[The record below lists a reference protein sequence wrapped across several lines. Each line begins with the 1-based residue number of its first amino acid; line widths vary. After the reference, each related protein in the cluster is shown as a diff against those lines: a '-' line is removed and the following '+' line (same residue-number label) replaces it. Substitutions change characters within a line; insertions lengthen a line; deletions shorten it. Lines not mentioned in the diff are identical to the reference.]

1 MTDSLGGFRREAEMT
16 LAVRVNGERATYP
29 AGSTLADVVAGLSC
43 GGRGT
48 AVARNGE
55 VVPRSRWHRT
65 PLVAEDAVEVL
76 TAAQGG

>member
-1 MTDSLGGFRREAEMT
+1 MNLSVLI
-16 LAVRVNGERATYP
+16 NGEQRALPGGATI
-29 AGSTLADVVAGLSC
+29 ADVVSELRG

-55 VVPRSRWHRT
+55 VVPRSMWST
-65 PLVAEDAVEVL
+65 TALASGDAVEVL

>member
-1 MTDSLGGFRREAEMT
+1 MT
-16 LAVRVNGERATYP
+16 LTIRLNGDAVTLD
-29 AGSTLADVVAGLSC
+29 AGTTVADVVATLSG

-55 VVPRSRWHRT
+55 VVPRSQWGST
-65 PLVAEDAVEVL
+65 DLSPGDAVEVL

>member
-1 MTDSLGGFRREAEMT
+1 MSLSV
-16 LAVRVNGERATYP
+16 LVNGEARTLPGGATV
-29 AGSTLADVVAGLSC
+29 ADVVSELSG

-55 VVPRSRWHRT
+55 VVPRSLWSRT
-65 PLVAEDAVEVL
+65 ALASGDAVEVL

>member
-1 MTDSLGGFRREAEMT
+1 MT
-16 LAVRVNGERATYP
+16 LSVHVNGDP
-29 AGSTLADVVAGLSC
+29 ATLAAGTTVADLVGTLSG

-55 VVPRSRWHRT
+55 VVPRSQWGRT
-65 PLVAEDAVEVL
+65 RLDDGDRVEVL

>member
-1 MTDSLGGFRREAEMT
+1 MSMSVL
-16 LAVRVNGERATYP
+16 VNGESRSLHT
-29 AGSTLADVVAGLSC
+29 GTTVADIVSGLSG

-55 VVPRSRWHRT
+55 VVPRSQWGT
-65 PLVAEDAVEVL
+65 TKLAAGDAVEVL